1 MSKFH
6 EFAVGYTAAWCSQ
19 DPARVAAHFAPDG
32 SLQVNAAPPAVG
44 REAITA
50 VAISF
55 MTAFPDLVVT
65 MDSLDE
71 ANRVYHWTLTGG
83 PVKISGYE
91 QWTLDAAGLILHS
104 LGHFDEADYHRQLAC
119 PTS

>member
-1 MSKFH
+1 MRA
-6 EFAVGYTAAWCSQ
+6 FAESYTAAWCSQ
-19 DPARVAAHFAPDG
+19 DPAQVAAHFAPNG

-50 VAISF
+50 VAQSF
-55 MTAFPDLVVT
+55 MTAFPDLAVA

-71 ANRVYHWTLTGG
+71 ANLVYHWTLTGG
-83 PVKISGYE
+83 HVKISGYE
-91 QWTLDAAGLILHS
+91 QWTLDAEGLILNS
-104 LGHFDEADYHRQLAC
+104 LGHFDEADYQRQLAC

>member
-1 MSKFH
+1 MRKFA
-6 EFAVGYTAAWCSQ
+6 ESYTAAWCSQ
-19 DPARVAAHFAPDG
+19 DPAKVAAHFSPEG
-32 SLQVNAAPPAVG
+32 SLQVNDAPPAVG

-50 VAISF
+50 VAQSF

-71 ANRVYHWTLTGG
+71 ANAIYHWTLTGG

-91 QWTLDAAGLILHS
+91 QWTLDAQGLIMKS
-104 LGHFDEADYHRQLAC
+104 LGHFDEADYKRQLGQ
-119 PTS
+119 